1 MPRGSSRIFR
11 EKVSSAAS
19 ALGIS
24 GGVDFRRASDV
35 FIARARDA
43 YADLGFSVGAAG
55 RSSKEFR
62 DLVEL
67 ANAELGISPVPAFS
81 QTFSIDFDGVAEDMG
96 GPGTTLVGIA
106 DVFSIGGW
114 VNFGNTLGRQ
124 DTWFTIEGGAGSDM
138 AMFQRSNVGAPPSFQ
153 FFGNGNNI
161 VIPSLPITASTWHHA
176 ILTWNTNADVKL
188 YIDGSQFGGPLS
200 GVGTFADVN
209 RLVQIGDASTGVP
222 NALMKAANLAIWTT
236 ILAGPEVVT
245 LFNAGSINIDLR
257 VDQGNYASSATL
269 EHFWPIGKDPS
280 PLLGQDLGVGTA
292 IDLEAGAVGI
302 TDADR
307 VADVP

>member
-1 MPRGSSRIFR
+1 MARGSSRIFR

-19 ALGIS
+19 ALGVS
-24 GGVDFRRASDV
+24 GGVDFRRAGSV
-35 FIARARDA
+35 FIDRVRDA

-55 RSSKEFR
+55 RSSQLFR
-62 DLVEL
+62 EQVEL
-67 ANAELGISPVPAFS
+67 ANNELGISPVPAFS

-124 DTWFTIEGGAGSDM
+124 DSWWTVEGGAGSDM
-138 AMFQRSNVGAPPSFQ
+138 ALFQRSNVGTPPSFQ
-153 FFGNGNNI
+153 FFGNGNGL
-161 VIPSLPITASTWHHA
+161 VWGGAPLVAGTWHHV
-176 ILTWNTNADVKL
+176 ILTWNTNAFVKL
-188 YIDGSQFGGPLS
+188 YIDSVLFLGNRT
-200 GVGTFADVN
+200 GVGVFSDVN

-222 NALMKAANLAIWTT
+222 NGLLKSANLAIWTT
-236 ILAGPEVVT
+236 ILTGPEIVT